1 MVQIVHEGPT
11 QSFEHYIASIFP
23 VANISA
29 LELCINSCGHV
40 YGAMVLHL
48 LEVYASIK
56 RLKLDIHKFHV
67 ISPSFCLI
75 YILNFRQSC
84 WRLGLYYGTS
94 MADHTSSLQF
104 SFRGEYYALRAAP
117 VFS

>member
-29 LELCINSCGHV
+29 LELCINSGGHV

-48 LEVYASIK
+48 LEVYGSLIK

-75 YILNFRQSC
+75 YILNFRQSR
-84 WRLGLYYGTS
+84 WGLYETS
-94 MADHTSSLQF
+94 MTNHTLTRQF
-104 SFRGEYYALRAAP
+104 SSRQEENAVRTAP